1 MARLLLVLLIGLAA
15 LPALAADE
23 APPPPK
29 EMVLL
34 TVSGLIGNTNRDALD
49 PRKDSLLAAQ
59 KAAFG
64 KAFAFDRPSLLA
76 LEQGSVTAQPPELD
90 APATFKGPLLRE
102 VLGHVEAAKVKISF
116 TAVNGYTGWLT
127 PDDIELVG
135 LDPRTRGQRRA
146 ARHRPAGPALADQHA
161 RGRLQA
167 DRYA

>member
-90 APATFKGPLLRE
+90 ALIPYILDSTPTKPLGLVPRLNPEVYVFCGQLFGRE
-102 VLGHVEAAKVKISF
+102 QR
-116 TAVNGYTGWLT
+116 AVPY
-127 PDDIELVG
+127 EVAQMR
-135 LDPRTRGQRRA
+135 LDHLLPNI
-146 ARHRPAGPALADQHA
+146 
-161 RGRLQA
+161 
-167 DRYA
+167 